1 MTAGIGHRF
10 LRGSFS
16 HWLRLR
22 KCKICCWLHLL
33 HLLRGRRLIKQ
44 QNLFLSPI
52 TLLVS
57 TEHFQKYCFY
67 WSDLS
72 EHASDV
78 CIYNV
83 LLKLLYLSHVGLP
96 FSDQSEHLSHVGLQF
111 SDQSEHLPHWD
122 LSCSDQSE
130 YLSHRVY
137 LILTNQ
143 NSEQISSIVV
153 KIFWQIISIYH
164 IYCSSPS
171 SDQSDPVSHLV
182 YLILTNQS
190 ISPILVA
197 GVKLLA
203 PAAP

>member
-1 MTAGIGHRF
+1 MKYSIVVASYVMYIFDTEWCIGIF
-10 LRGSFS
+10 VAML
-16 HWLRLR
+16 
-22 KCKICCWLHLL
+22 CDTNEE
-33 HLLRGRRLIKQ
+33 
-44 QNLFLSPI
+44 NLFLSPI

-67 WSDLS
+67 WSDFS

-83 LLKLLYLSHVGLP
+83 LLKLLYLSHVGMP

-137 LILTNQ
+137 LTLTNQ
-143 NSEQISSIVV
+143 NTVQISSIV
-153 KIFWQIISIYH
+153 
-164 IYCSSPS
+164 
-171 SDQSDPVSHLV
+171 L
-182 YLILTNQS
+182 
-190 ISPILVA
+190 
-197 GVKLLA
+197 
-203 PAAP
+203 